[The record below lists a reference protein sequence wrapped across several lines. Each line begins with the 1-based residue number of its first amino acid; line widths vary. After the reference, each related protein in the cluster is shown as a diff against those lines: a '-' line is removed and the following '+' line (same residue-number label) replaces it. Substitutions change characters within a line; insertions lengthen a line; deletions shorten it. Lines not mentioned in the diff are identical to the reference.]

1 MNTTINIED
10 WDNLPQEEQIK
21 ITKVIFTGTKKVS
34 DVKDRPSMAFATM
47 CKNEEHC
54 IQNTLESVYKHIDY

>member
-34 DVKDRPSMAFATM
+34 DVKKIKFFII
-47 CKNEEHC
+47 C
-54 IQNTLESVYKHIDY
+54 